1 MKQLEIILVAGS
13 MVPLI
18 IYHLL
23 LLRKIRTSPEKTA
36 YGINALSRIKWVDAV
51 IKHEKDIL
59 AIQTMRNWTMAATF
73 LASTAILISLGLLSM
88 LFNPENLIKLSQLLN
103 LTGSLNQTLIV
114 IKLLLLVLIFFT
126 AFFNFTLSIRH
137 YNHAATMINI
147 PLQESIEDQAKES
160 IMMLNHAARYY
171 TLGMRCFY
179 FSIPLALWLF
189 GPLWM
194 FISSWI
200 LVFTLS
206 RIDRSA

>member
-1 MKQLEIILVAGS
+1 MTQIEIILVAGS
-13 MVPLI
+13 IIPLA

-23 LLRKIRTSPEKTA
+23 LIRKIKKKPEKTA
-36 YGINALSRIKWVDAV
+36 CGITSLSRKKWVVAV

-73 LASTAILISLGLLSM
+73 LASTAILIGLGLMSM
-88 LFNPENLIKLSQLLN
+88 VFNPGELVKLSQLLN
-103 LTGSLNQTLIV
+103 LTGSTNQTLFV
-114 IKLLLLVLIFFT
+114 VKLLLLVLVFFT

-147 PLQESIEDQAKES
+147 PLHESMEDQVKES
-160 IMMLNHAARYY
+160 ILMLNFAARYY
-171 TLGMRCFY
+171 TFGMRCFY

-194 FISSWI
+194 FFSSWI
-200 LVFTLS
+200 LILTLS
-206 RIDRSA
+206 RIDRSP